1 MNVSDKE
8 SKRTE
13 VGGHTSQM
21 ISVGQNTAKEGSTSV
36 SSFLLCRFGLVL

>member
-13 VGGHTSQM
+13 VGGRASQM

-36 SSFLLCRFGLVL
+36 ISSLLCRSGLVL